1 MESKSIKIII
11 AISVTIVVLVIAATV
26 GEFYQ
31 NTQSVPK
38 PFALSLSTHPN
49 NGTVMQTQNLTI
61 TVDVTYLEGTPEP
74 VTLSA
79 NGGPNGTSY
88 QFSNQTGT
96 PTATQPFRSNLTI
109 SAPTS
114 AAPGSYFIDVSSNA
128 SAQTCRA
135 TFNLIVVAAEIQ
147 VSGTVTIISQV
158 TINGVTID
166 VIPTDILFESNT
178 TGQTYQVKVH
188 RFTDTIVAP
197 GKTGNY
203 SISLPNQQSYR
214 VGFYCFS
221 YPHFVP
227 VFRVATSGIENGYF
241 TVDCGAGIDSL
252 VANFTG

>member
-1 MESKSIKIII
+1 MVTKKTKIIF
-11 AISVTIVVLVIAATV
+11 AVAAVIVVFIAVAVTGFFLV
-26 GEFYQ
+26 
-31 NTQSVPK
+31 NPQSASR
-38 PFALSLSTHPN
+38 PFAFSLSMYPN
-49 NGTVMQTQNLTI
+49 DGTIMQGQNLTI
-61 TVDVTYLEGTPEP
+61 RVDVVYLKGTPEP
-74 VTLSA
+74 VTLSVS
-79 NGGPNGTSY
+79 GSPNGTIY
-88 QFSNQTGT
+88 QFSSQTGT
-96 PTATQPFRSNLTI
+96 PNATQPFSSNLTI
-109 SAPTS
+109 FAPAS
-114 AAPGSYFIDVSSNA
+114 AASGSYFIDVSSNA

-158 TINGVTID
+158 TINGVTVD

-178 TGQTYQVKVH
+178 TGQAYQAKIN
-188 RFTDTIVAP
+188 RFTDTSVAP

-241 TVDCGAGIDSL
+241 TVNSSAGTESI
-252 VANFTG
+252 VANFIG

>member
-1 MESKSIKIII
+1 MKSKSTKIII

-31 NTQSVPK
+31 NPQSVPK

-49 NGTVMQTQNLTI
+49 NGTIMQTQNLTI

-79 NGGPNGTSY
+79 SGGPNGTIY

-96 PTATQPFRSNLTI
+96 PTTTKPFSSNLTVFVP
-109 SAPTS
+109 AS
-114 AAPGSYFIDVSSNA
+114 AASGSYFIDVSSNA

-147 VSGTVTIISQV
+147 VSGTVTIIAQV

-188 RFTDTIVAP
+188 RFTDTSLAP

-203 SISLPNQQSYR
+203 SISLPNQQSYH
-214 VGFYCFS
+214 VEFYCFS

-241 TVDCGAGIDSL
+241 TVNSSAGTKSI
-252 VANFTG
+252 VANFIG

>member
-1 MESKSIKIII
+1 MVTKKTKIIFAEAVIVVFI
-11 AISVTIVVLVIAATV
+11 AVTIT
-26 GEFYQ
+26 GFYLI
-31 NTQSVPK
+31 NPQSASK
-38 PFALSLSTHPN
+38 PFAFSLSMYPN
-49 NGTVMQTQNLTI
+49 NKTIMQAQNLTI
-61 TVDVTYLEGTPEP
+61 RVDVAYLKGTPEP

-79 NGGPNGTSY
+79 SGGPNGTIY
-88 QFSNQTGT
+88 QFSSQTGT
-96 PTATQPFRSNLTI
+96 PNATQPFSSNLTI
-109 SAPTS
+109 FAPAF
-114 AAPGSYFIDVSSNA
+114 AASGSYFIDVSSNA
-128 SAQTCRA
+128 SAQTSQA

-147 VSGTVTIISQV
+147 VSGTVTIISKV

-178 TGQTYQVKVH
+178 TGQAYQAKIN
-188 RFTDTIVAP
+188 RFTDTSVAP

-203 SISLPNQQSYR
+203 SISLPNQQNYH

-227 VFRVATSGIENGYF
+227 VFRVATSVIENWYF